1 MSATTVQ
8 IPVRG
13 AFDLAAST
21 RFLEGFTPA
30 ARPDAAAEPGTLRLA
45 FPAGP
50 SWRPAG
56 VLVRQQGPGGAVS
69 AEMSGPAAEPD
80 TRRDTGSGTAAA
92 AADTARILSL
102 DVDDSGF
109 ADVGERDPVI
119 GALQRR
125 YAGLRPV
132 LFHSPYEAACWTV
145 IGHRIR
151 IAQAA
156 AIKQRMAEQIGD
168 LVDVAG
174 VTLASFPSP
183 DRLLAAGG
191 FPGLAPV
198 KAERLK
204 GIATAALDGVLD
216 AGRLRSMEPDD
227 ALAGLQRLA
236 GIGPFSAGLIL
247 VRGAG
252 HPDVF
257 PASERRLHEEM
268 AHSYALGN
276 PALATL
282 AAIAEKWRPY
292 RSWAALL
299 LRSAAED
306 RAAGIGGS

>member
-8 IPVRG
+8 LPVRG
-13 AFDLAAST
+13 PFDLSAST
-21 RFLEGFTPA
+21 LFLEGFAPS

-69 AEMSGPAAEPD
+69 AEISGPATEPD
-80 TRRDTGSGTAAA
+80 TRRDTGPGTAAA
-92 AADTARILSL
+92 AADTTRILSL
-102 DVDDSGF
+102 DVDGSGF

-132 LFHSPYEAACWTV
+132 LFHSPYEAGCWTV

-156 AIKQRMAEQIGD
+156 AIKQRIAEQIGD
-168 LVDVAG
+168 AVDVAG
-174 VTLASFPSP
+174 VTLASFPP
-183 DRLLAAGG
+183 PGRLLAAGR

-198 KAERLK
+198 KAERLE

-216 AGRLRSMEPDD
+216 AGRLRSMDPDD
-227 ALAGLQRLA
+227 ALADLQRLA

-268 AHSYALGN
+268 ARSYGLAD

-282 AAIAEKWRPY
+282 AAIAGKWRPY

-299 LRSAAED
+299 LRSAGED
-306 RAAGIGGS
+306 RTAGIGRS